1 MTRRTLVTLVALVSS
16 SLLVAAQGRAVP
28 QTHRPMK
35 IGVIGSGRQGGSIG
49 LLWAKAGHEVMFSS
63 RHPEELK
70 DLVASAGP
78 RARAALP
85 QDAATFGDVVLVAVP
100 YGSLPQVG
108 HDYAPLMKGKIV
120 IDCGNPY
127 EDRDGAM
134 AKDALAKGTAES
146 STQFLP
152 GVRLVRAFNALT
164 FIQVQREAH
173 RAGELV
179 AIPIAGDDAEAVRVV
194 TELVTDAGFDPVV
207 VGGLARAKEFD
218 KDTPVYLKGLT
229 ARQLR
234 EALKLPSR

>member
-1 MTRRTLVTLVALVSS
+1 MRRTNLFLLTLLAGSAAL
-16 SLLVAAQGRAVP
+16 LAAQARPIP
-28 QTHRPMK
+28 QTSRPMK
-35 IGVIGSGRQGGSIG
+35 IAVIGAGRQGGNIG

-78 RARAALP
+78 KARAGLP
-85 QDAATFGDVVLVAVP
+85 QEAATFGDVVLVAVP

-108 HDYAPLMKGKIV
+108 HDYAPFMKGKIV

-134 AKDALAKGTAES
+134 AKDALAKGTAEA

-173 RAGELV
+173 RSGERLG
-179 AIPIAGDDAEAVRVV
+179 IPIASDDAEAIGVV
-194 TELVTDAGFDPVV
+194 TQLVTDAGFDPVV

-218 KDTPVYLKGLT
+218 KDTPTYLKGLT

-234 EALKLPSR
+234 EALKLPR

>member
-1 MTRRTLVTLVALVSS
+1 
-16 SLLVAAQGRAVP
+16 
-28 QTHRPMK
+28 
-35 IGVIGSGRQGGSIG
+35 
-49 LLWAKAGHEVMFSS
+49 

-78 RARAALP
+78 KARAALP
-85 QDAATFGDVVLVAVP
+85 QEAATFGDVVLVSVP

-134 AKDALAKGTAES
+134 AKDALAKGTAEA
-146 STQFLP
+146 STEFLP

-173 RAGELV
+173 RSGEHLG
-179 AIPIAGDDAEAVRVV
+179 IPIASDDAEAIRVA
-194 TELVTDAGFDPVV
+194 TQLVTDAGFDPVV

-218 KDTPVYLKGLT
+218 KDTPTYL
-229 ARQLR
+229 
-234 EALKLPSR
+234 